1 MSADLAP
8 AVSVATRALPV
19 ASRASGEPAADPLRR
34 PLMHNQPPARVAP
47 AEAPDAV
54 LSELAELFRCRRPF
68 FVRVALRTVRD
79 RLLADDVVQEAFLAA
94 CQHAGTRFD
103 PARGPLESWVLML
116 VRHKTVD
123 TVRHAEH
130 LRRVRRQEEA
140 EPHRVAGRDLP
151 EDNVVRAEAAQ
162 HLTHGLAALPTAQQ
176 RVLVL
181 AYWSGLTQSEIA
193 LADRTPLGTVKTRT
207 ALGLARL
214 RAQLAPVIDES

>member
-1 MSADLAP
+1 MDQQSAHL
-8 AVSVATRALPV
+8 
-19 ASRASGEPAADPLRR
+19 
-34 PLMHNQPPARVAP
+34 AP

-54 LSELAELFRCRRPF
+54 LGELAELFRCRRPF

-94 CQHAGTRFD
+94 CQHARTRFD

-116 VRHKTVD
+116 VRHKAVD
-123 TVRHAEH
+123 AVRHAEH
-130 LRRVRRQEEA
+130 LRRVRRQEQA
-140 EPHRVAGRDLP
+140 DPRRLDSRDLP

-162 HLTHGLAALPTAQQ
+162 HLTHRLAALPTAQQ

-181 AYWSGLTQSEIA
+181 AYWGGLTQSEIA

-214 RAQLAPVIDES
+214 RAQLTPVLDES

>member
-1 MSADLAP
+1 MSAELAP
-8 AVSVATRALPV
+8 PLPV
-19 ASRASGEPAADPLRR
+19 ASQVTGEPTMEALRI
-34 PLMHNQPPARVAP
+34 PAMDGDLSARVAP

-54 LSELAELFRCRRPF
+54 LSELAELFGRRRLF
-68 FVRVALRTVRD
+68 FVWVALRTVRD

-94 CQHAGTRFD
+94 CQHARTRFD

-116 VRHKTVD
+116 VRHKAVD
-123 TVRHAEH
+123 AVRHAEH
-130 LRRVRRQEEA
+130 LRKVRRQEEA
-140 EPHRVAGRDLP
+140 EPHRVAARDLP
-151 EDNVVRAEAAQ
+151 EDLIVRAEAAQ
-162 HLTHGLAALPTAQQ
+162 HLAHGLAALPTAQQ